1 MRYVISAFL
10 LLSVSSHCF
19 AANALYGTVGLIR
32 TITASHPNVDA
43 RGDILFQ
50 MDGGTLAAPCTWLYL
65 SKDDAASLSILLAAK
80 AMNSNVQAHYKSS
93 GTTSWGGAAICE
105 VENLDL

>member
-19 AANALYGTVGLIR
+19 A
-32 TITASHPNVDA
+32 A